1 MINVRVVKMR
11 ECDLLI
17 IGAGAAG
24 LAAGIYSARYG
35 LKTLILEEKV
45 TGGLTATAPFI
56 ENYPGFIKIPG
67 IELMDKISEH
77 AEHFGVEVEEVTRIT
92 DIKVHGDLN
101 IIVTDEEENT
111 YKGKACILATGT
123 EHRKLNVPGESEL
136 FGKGV
141 SYCSTCDGPVF
152 KNKKVA
158 VVGGGNNACISAIYM
173 DDSLNAQV
181 SLIHRRDEL
190 RAENAL
196 RKDIKNNQ
204 KITKYWNSI
213 VQEIKGDN
221 KVEAVV
227 LKNTQNNELEE
238 VKLDGVFINIGEIP
252 RNELAKKLNI
262 DLDEYGYIKVN
273 RKQETN
279 VKGVYAAGDVTG
291 GILQTC
297 TAVGEGCTAAVYAYL
312 YIQGGWYSEEK

>member
-1 MINVRVVKMR
+1 MR

-45 TGGLTATAPFI
+45 SGGLTATAPFI

-67 IELMDKISEH
+67 IELMDKIAEH
-77 AEHFGVEVEEVTRIT
+77 AETFGVEVEEVTKIT
-92 DIKVHGDLN
+92 DIKVEGKLS
-101 IIVTDEEENT
+101 IIVTDEEGMT
-111 YKGKACILATGT
+111 YKGKACILSTGT
-123 EHRKLNVPGESEL
+123 EHRKLKVPGESEL
-136 FGKGV
+136 TGKGV
-141 SYCSTCDGPVF
+141 SYCSTCDGPIF
-152 KNKKVA
+152 KNRKVA

-173 DDSLNAQV
+173 DESLKSQV

-190 RAENAL
+190 RAEKAL
-196 RKDIKNNQ
+196 RKDIKENQ
-204 KITKYWNSI
+204 NITKYWNST
-213 VQEIKGDN
+213 VQEIKGDD
-221 KVEAVV
+221 KVEAIV
-227 LKNTQNNELEE
+227 LKNSKTNELEE
-238 VKLDGVFINIGEIP
+238 VKLDGVFINIGELP
-252 RNELAKKLNI
+252 RNELAKKLNVE
-262 DLDEYGYIKVN
+262 LDDYGYINVN

-279 VKGVYAAGDVTG
+279 IKGIYAAGDVTG

>member
-1 MINVRVVKMR
+1 MKVSTMR

-45 TGGLTATAPFI
+45 SGGLTATAPFI

-67 IELMDKISEH
+67 IELMDKITEH
-77 AEHFGVEVEEVTRIT
+77 AESFGVEVEEVTKIT
-92 DIKVHGDLN
+92 DIKVEGELN
-101 IIVTDEEENT
+101 IIVTDEEGMT
-111 YKGKACILATGT
+111 YKCKACIISTGT
-123 EHRKLNVPGESEL
+123 EHKKLNVPGETEL
-136 FGKGV
+136 TGKGV
-141 SYCSTCDGPVF
+141 SYCSTCDGPIF
-152 KNKKVA
+152 KNRKVA
-158 VVGGGNNACISAIYM
+158 VVGGGNNAVISAIYM
-173 DDSLNAQV
+173 DESLKAQV
-181 SLIHRRDEL
+181 SLVHRRDEL

-196 RKDIKNNQ
+196 SKDIKANQ
-204 KITKYWNSI
+204 KITKYWNSTI
-213 VQEIKGDN
+213 QEIKGDD

-227 LKNTQNNELEE
+227 LKDSKTNELKE
-238 VKLDGVFINIGEIP
+238 VKLDGVFINIGELP
-252 RNELAKKLNI
+252 RNELAKKLNVE
-262 DLDEYGYIKVN
+262 LDDYGYINVN

-279 VKGVYAAGDVTG
+279 ISGIYAAGDVTG

-312 YIQGGWYSEEK
+312 YIQGGWYSDKK